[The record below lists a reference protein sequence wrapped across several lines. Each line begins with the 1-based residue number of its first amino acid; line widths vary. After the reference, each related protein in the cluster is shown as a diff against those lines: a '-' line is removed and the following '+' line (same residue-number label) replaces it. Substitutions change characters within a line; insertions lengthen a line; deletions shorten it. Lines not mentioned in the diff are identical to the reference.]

1 LSTQRKSS
9 MKETHVFDAKNIAVL
24 ESEDRKTWQNVDE
37 ILGLIEL
44 KQNYLVA
51 DLGCGSGYFTIPI
64 SYKVKKIYGIDVQR
78 EMLDF
83 LEQKINRY
91 TLGNIELLLSKD
103 DKIPLDD
110 ESMDLLIT
118 INTLHEFRTKEK
130 VIEEIQRVLK
140 TGGKAIVIDFKK
152 KNMDFG
158 PPPEIRISK
167 IKAKQLFEEKGFKFV
182 KSHELLYHYLI
193 IFRKK

>member
-1 LSTQRKSS
+1 

-37 ILGLIEL
+37 ILGLIEF

-91 TLGNIELLLSKD
+91 NLGNIELLLSKD

-130 VIEEIQRVLK
+130 VIEEIQRVIK
-140 TGGKAIVIDFKK
+140 TSGKAIVIDFTK

-167 IKAKQLFEEKGFKFV
+167 NQAKQLFEEKGFKFV

-193 IFRKK
+193 IFQKK

>member
-1 LSTQRKSS
+1 
-9 MKETHVFDAKNIAVL
+9 MKETHVFDSKDIAVL

-37 ILGLIEL
+37 ILGLIEF

-64 SYKVKKIYGIDVQR
+64 SYKVKKIYGIDVQK

-83 LEQKINRY
+83 LEQKVKRY
-91 TLGNIELLLSKD
+91 KLCNIEPLLSKE
-103 DKIPLDD
+103 DKIPLED
-110 ESMDLLIT
+110 ESVDLLIT
-118 INTLHEFRTKEK
+118 VNTLHEFRNKDK
-130 VIEEIQRVLK
+130 VIEEIQRVIK
-140 TGGKAIVIDFKK
+140 SCGKAIVIDFMK

-167 IKAKQLFEEKGFKFV
+167 NQAEQFFEKRKFKFV
-182 KSHELLYHYLI
+182 KSYELLFHYLI
-193 IFRKK
+193 IFQKI

>member
-91 TLGNIELLLSKD
+91 ALGNIELLLSKD

-130 VIEEIQRVLK
+130 VIEEIKRVLK